1 VNHSESLVV
10 FCEDNRHLAKFL
22 AIKSELPTVKAYVVW
37 NEEPNV
43 KGDDIMSWAQF
54 LKLGE
59 GTEHQATLDARIA
72 GLKPSRC
79 CTLIYTSGTT
89 GNPKACM
96 ISHDNMVWTATTVGK
111 VISAGPADRTISYL
125 PLSHIAAQML
135 DIVLPIVHAS
145 ELHFAQ
151 PDALRG
157 SLPQTLQDV
166 RPTLFLGVPRVW
178 EKVEAKLRDTV
189 RTATGLKKSLL
200 DWALEIGRDSHRSMQ
215 LGGDSRWGFSAAN
228 FLVWSKV
235 RAQLGFDQLRGAYS
249 AAAPISK
256 ETLEFFNGL
265 NIPVY
270 EIYGM
275 SESSGPQT
283 VSYEGHVR
291 TGTVGPTFPG
301 AETRIDRPDANGDGE
316 ICMRGRHIMMGYLN
330 NPQATAETIDKDGWL
345 HSGDVGRVDAT
356 GFLAITGRIKEL
368 IITAGGENI
377 PPVMMENEL
386 KNIMGNVISNVMIIG
401 DRMKFL
407 SAVFTLQTKPNLQAQ
422 PGQYPFFDDL
432 TDVCV
437 ATLSALGST
446 STTLTAALKDDIV
459 KKFIQD
465 GINKYNNVATSRA
478 QQLRKFFI
486 APAEFSVEGDE
497 LTATMKLKRR
507 VVLQKYS
514 KEIEGMYEGDAE

>member
-1 VNHSESLVV
+1 
-10 FCEDNRHLAKFL
+10 
-22 AIKSELPTVKAYVVW
+22 
-37 NEEPNV
+37 
-43 KGDDIMSWAQF
+43 
-54 LKLGE
+54 
-59 GTEHQATLDARIA
+59 
-72 GLKPSRC
+72 
-79 CTLIYTSGTT
+79 
-89 GNPKACM
+89 
-96 ISHDNMVWTATTVGK
+96 
-111 VISAGPADRTISYL
+111 
-125 PLSHIAAQML
+125 
-135 DIVLPIVHAS
+135 
-145 ELHFAQ
+145 
-151 PDALRG
+151 
-157 SLPQTLQDV
+157 
-166 RPTLFLGVPRVW
+166 
-178 EKVEAKLRDTV
+178 
-189 RTATGLKKSLL
+189 
-200 DWALEIGRDSHRSMQ
+200 
-215 LGGDSRWGFSAAN
+215 
-228 FLVWSKV
+228 
-235 RAQLGFDQLRGAYS
+235 
-249 AAAPISK
+249 
-256 ETLEFFNGL
+256 
-265 NIPVY
+265 
-270 EIYGM
+270 
-275 SESSGPQT
+275 
-283 VSYEGHVR
+283 
-291 TGTVGPTFPG
+291 
-301 AETRIDRPDANGDGE
+301 
-316 ICMRGRHIMMGYLN
+316 MRGRHIMMGYLN